1 MPVQYLPAIHSNAP
15 VAGTAL
21 PMSPN
26 AMSFTVAWLAA
37 LPDNRRT
44 QMVLDDRLT
53 TAAQNHAIYL
63 DSRTPEEI
71 AERANVS
78 HASHY
83 GRDWSMSNDRVLDAG
98 YRLPI
103 EYKRGH
109 NNVESCARNPDP
121 IDALNRLL
129 ASEFHGPHLRGEG
142 GYARQTVYAV
152 GNCGSDY
159 CCLTAPPEE
168 AT

>member
-1 MPVQYLPAIHSNAP
+1 MTKIFLPAIHSNAP
-15 VAGTAL
+15 VVGQG
-21 PMSPN
+21 MSAN
-26 AMSFTVAWLAA
+26 AMIFAVAWMEA
-37 LPDNRRT
+37 LDERAEY
-44 QMVLDDRLT
+44 MLLDDRLV
-53 TAAQNHAIYL
+53 TAAMLHAIYL
-63 DSRTPEEI
+63 DSRTPAEI

-98 YRLPI
+98 YKLPR
-103 EYKRGH
+103 EYERGH

-142 GYARQTVYAV
+142 NFSPQIFWGV
-152 GNCGSDY
+152 GNCGDDY
-159 CCLTAPPEE
+159 VALTAPE
-168 AT
+168 AA

>member
-63 DSRTPEEI
+63 DAFGMR
-71 AERANVS
+71 AEVE
-78 HASHY
+78 
-83 GRDWSMSNDRVLDAG
+83 RVG
-98 YRLPI
+98 
-103 EYKRGH
+103 
-109 NNVESCARNPDP
+109 
-121 IDALNRLL
+121 
-129 ASEFHGPHLRGEG
+129 
-142 GYARQTVYAV
+142 
-152 GNCGSDY
+152 
-159 CCLTAPPEE
+159 
-168 AT
+168 

>member
-1 MPVQYLPAIHSNAP
+1 MSHSLRLPAIHNNAP
-15 VAGTAL
+15 VIGQGE
-21 PMSPN
+21 PMSPR
-26 AMSFTVAWLAA
+26 AQEFADAWMLALGERA
-37 LPDNRRT
+37 SI
-44 QMVLDDRLT
+44 MVLDDRLT
-53 TAAQNHAIYL
+53 TAAQLHSEYL
-63 DSRTPEEI
+63 DSRTEQEI

-103 EYKRGH
+103 DYKRGH
-109 NNVESCARNPDP
+109 NNVESNARNPDP

-142 GYARQTVYAV
+142 GYARQVVYGV
-152 GNCGSDY
+152 GAQGLDY
-159 CCLTAPPEE
+159 VALTAPPED
-168 AT
+168 